1 MRKLVSSSMKDLD
14 LRTLCQGIVAVKD
27 NALDLLED
35 AKILRANNKLA
46 RSYAVAYMACEEI
59 GKLSIL
65 LGAATQI
72 IIGHAVDWKS
82 TAKRFRSHDSKASQF
97 MGLANAIPILES
109 AIKEGQKSVSIDEVL
124 SKAFVGV
131 NVGPMLFQGRNA
143 SLYCDFV
150 DGLFKRPS
158 DVITSEMVDRMIDAA
173 EINIR
178 AATVLA
184 CDTAEETAEK
194 LKEQTS
200 AQRYESIVNSTHEF
214 VDEFYA
220 NLRSKEER
228 EAMVKE
234 IYARKASKK

>member
-1 MRKLVSSSMKDLD
+1 MRDLD
-14 LRTLCQGIVAVKD
+14 LITLCQGIVAVKD
-27 NALDLLED
+27 NALELLDD
-35 AKILRANNKLA
+35 AKILRANSKLA
-46 RSYAVAYMACEEI
+46 RAYAAAYMACEEN

-72 IIGHAVDWKS
+72 IIGRPVDWKS

-109 AIKEGQKSVSIDEVL
+109 AVKEGQKSVSMDEVL
-124 SKAFVGV
+124 FKSFVGV
-131 NVGPMLFQGRNA
+131 NVGPMLFQTRNA

-150 DGLFKRPS
+150 DGVFKRPS
-158 DVITSEMVDRMIDAA
+158 DVITSEIVDRMIDAA

-194 LKEQTS
+194 LKERTS
-200 AQRYESIVNSTHEF
+200 AQRHDSIMKSMHEF
-214 VDEFYA
+214 VDDFYA
-220 NLRSKEER
+220 NLPPKERDGGDGER
-228 EAMVKE
+228 NLCPQGLEE
-234 IYARKASKK
+234 IAAHER

>member
-1 MRKLVSSSMKDLD
+1 MRDLD
-14 LRTLCQGIVAVKD
+14 LITLCQGIVAVKD
-27 NALDLLED
+27 NALELLDD
-35 AKILRANNKLA
+35 AKILRANSKLA
-46 RSYAVAYMACEEI
+46 RAYAAAYMACEEG

-72 IIGHAVDWKS
+72 IIGRPVDWKS

-109 AIKEGQKSVSIDEVL
+109 AVKEGQKSVSLDEVL
-124 SKAFVGV
+124 FKAFVGV
-131 NVGPMLFQGRNA
+131 NVGPMIFQTRNA

-150 DGLFKRPS
+150 DGVFKRPS
-158 DVITSEMVDRMIDAA
+158 DVITSEIVDRMIDAA

-194 LKEQTS
+194 LKERTS
-200 AQRYESIVNSTHEF
+200 AQRHDSIMNSMRDF
-214 VDEFYA
+214 VDDFYA
-220 NLRSKEER
+220 NLPPKEEV
-228 EAMVKE
+228 EAMMKE
-234 IYARKASKK
+234 VYARKASKK